1 MKLLFGQP
9 LIALALVLSGL
20 NSARAEDF
28 PGLREPLKTVARDY
42 LVIQQKLAADSFD
55 GLIATA
61 TNMKSAMAMRIPA
74 GVPTSLPFESD
85 FFKAVDNLLAAK
97 DLHAARLAFQQVSNG
112 LIAALAQNQA
122 QTGSL
127 HSAYCP
133 MIKAYWVQTD
143 GKVIHNPYYGAA
155 MSDCG
160 EIQRQF

>member
-1 MKLLFGQP
+1 MKLLS
-9 LIALALVLSGL
+9 LITLALVLIAL

-28 PGLREPLKTVARDY
+28 PGLREPLKTVTEKY
-42 LVIQQKLAADSFD
+42 LLIDQKLAADSFD
-55 GLIATA
+55 GVTVAA
-61 TNMKSAMAMRIPA
+61 SAMKATMA
-74 GVPTSLPFESD
+74 ADTSKSFAPD
-85 FFKAVDNLLAAK
+85 FVKAVDDLIAAK

-112 LIAALAQNQA
+112 LIAALAQSHA

-133 MIKAYWVQTD
+133 MIKGYWVQTD
-143 GKVIHNPYYGAA
+143 GKVIHNPYFGAA